1 MLMGLMV
8 GVACWA
14 WGVYRVC
21 VICLLLLSFV
31 VIILKWCLASL
42 LVYMLSMLRVSLLY
56 YVGCTILFACAC
68 CYCWCLW
75 LWYLFV

>member
-8 GVACWA
+8 GVACWD
-14 WGVYRVC
+14 WGVYSVC

-42 LVYMLSMLRVSLLY
+42 LVCMLSMLRVSLLY
-56 YVGCTILFACAC
+56 YVCCTILFACTC

-75 LWYLFV
+75 L